1 MAKILLV
8 EDNEMNRE
16 MLSRRLMRR
25 GFEVA
30 VAVDGQVGVE
40 MAASELPDVILMDIN
55 LPVMDGWDATRTI
68 KSNATTSHIPVI
80 ALTANAMSSDRTK
93 ALESG
98 CDEFETKPVEFARL
112 IDKINQFLPEQ

>member
-40 MAASELPDVILMDIN
+40 MAASELPDLILMDIN